1 MTITH
6 TLAVHNLANRV
17 YQFICLYIHSSIRLP
32 VPLFVRSFIRLFFP
46 PFVLSFVS
54 VVLSFVRSFVRL
66 FFLSFV
72 RSFVRLFFLSFSFR
86 SFVQF
91 VRSFVRSVRSF
102 ILYFTRLHLSFY
114 HSYSTLYLPTIL
126 YTILRNAFP
135 AQNFLSLQSFLSV
148 PMQSLQRA
156 GPCLS

>member
-17 YQFICLYIHSSIRLP
+17 YQFICLYIHYMFHSSIRPP
-32 VPLFVRSFIRLFFP
+32 VPLFVRSFVRVFFRS
-46 PFVLSFVS
+46 FVLSFVCS
-54 VVLSFVRSFVRL
+54 FFRSFVLSFVC
-66 FFLSFV
+66 
-72 RSFVRLFFLSFSFR
+72 
-86 SFVQF
+86 SFVQRSF
-91 VRSFVRSVRSF
+91 VRSFVRSVRSVRSF
-102 ILYFTRLHLSFY
+102 ILDFTRLHFSLY

-156 GPCLS
+156 LPCLS

>member
-1 MTITH
+1 MTITY

-17 YQFICLYIHSSIRLP
+17 YQFICLYIHSSIRPP
-32 VPLFVRSFIRLFFP
+32 VPLFFRS
-46 PFVLSFVS
+46 FVLSF
-54 VVLSFVRSFVRL
+54 VLSFVRSFV
-66 FFLSFV
+66 LSFV
-72 RSFVRLFFLSFSFR
+72 RSFFRSFVLSFSFR
-86 SFVQF
+86 SFL
-91 VRSFVRSVRSF
+91 RSLVRSVRSF
-102 ILYFTRLHLSFY
+102 ILDFTRLHFPLY

-156 GPCLS
+156 WPCLS